1 MKFLGM
7 SIVLMLSP
15 LKFSIT
21 TSVELSK
28 YADRING
35 CSGILK
41 FGVNPDQGK
50 LVLKQAFFAVS
61 VIALCVSGADLYSEG
76 ALCFQQLPNIQ
87 ERFPTHRWVF
97 LTLTVKNPPVTEL
110 RDTLKHMNDSWKR
123 LIETKRFKSGVAGFL
138 NN

>member
-15 LKFSIT
+15 LKFLYNY
-21 TSVELSK
+21 SVELSK

-61 VIALCVSGADLYSEG
+61 VIALCQWRRSL
-76 ALCFQQLPNIQ
+76 L
-87 ERFPTHRWVF
+87 
-97 LTLTVKNPPVTEL
+97 
-110 RDTLKHMNDSWKR
+110 
-123 LIETKRFKSGVAGFL
+123 
-138 NN
+138 